1 MVNNAVRTNG
11 AGSTNRRWV
20 LLILAALTGTLTMAA
35 PVMCLPVLFPEIAKD
50 LGLSLVQIGVVW
62 GIGSLAGIL
71 TGLAGGAISDR
82 LGAMRTL
89 RMATLLAG
97 PFGALRGLSTNLFT
111 LLVTVFL
118 FALVTPF
125 VMMSL
130 TKICGLWFSARGDS
144 GGELGLANGVI
155 TMGAA
160 LGFMVTSMISA
171 TVLSPWLGG
180 WRHVLFFW
188 GGIALVISIG
198 WHLARIGPD
207 RSAGDRAAVPTGE
220 TGVLSLRQTMSY
232 VVRIRNVWLLGLVM
246 LGVGSCIE
254 SALGYLPIYL
264 RGLGWAVPAAD
275 GAVSAFHAA
284 SMICVLPI
292 ALWSD
297 RSAESSAGGRKKV
310 LTATALM
317 IITGMG
323 LLSFLDGPLVWGAV
337 ILAGM
342 VRDGYMAVFIATVI
356 ETEGVG
362 ATYAGTAM
370 GLVAIF
376 AGLRRLISPPLG
388 NSLAAIS
395 PGLPFAFWAS
405 LAVGGLVAIQ
415 LVKEGSGRSVT
426 AAEGSPALGKVAD

>member
-1 MVNNAVRTNG
+1 MLNNA

-35 PVMCLPVLFPEIAKD
+35 PTMCLPVLFPEIAEE

-82 LGAMRTL
+82 LGALRTL
-89 RMATLLAG
+89 RMATLLVG
-97 PFGALRGLSTNLFT
+97 PIGALRGLSTNLVS
-111 LLVTVFL
+111 LAATVFL

-130 TKICGLWFSARGDS
+130 TKICGLWFSSR
-144 GGELGLANGVI
+144 ELGLANGVI

-160 LGFMVTSMISA
+160 FGFMLASMISA

-188 GGIALVISIG
+188 GAIALVISIG
-198 WHLARIGPD
+198 WHMARIAPDHAEGP
-207 RSAGDRAAVPTGE
+207 AGE
-220 TGVLSLRQTMSY
+220 TGVLSLRQT
-232 VVRIRNVWLLGLVM
+232 VARVARIRNVWLLGLVM
-246 LGVGSCIE
+246 LGIGSCVE

-275 GAVSAFHAA
+275 GAVSTFHAA

-297 RSAESSAGGRKKV
+297 RVGARKKV

-323 LLSFLDGPLVWGAV
+323 LLTFLDGPVVWGAV

-362 ATYAGTAM
+362 AAYAGTAM

-376 AGLRRLISPPLG
+376 AGAGRLVSPPLG

-395 PGLPFAFWAS
+395 PSLPFALWAC

-415 LVKEGSGRSVT
+415 VVKESSGRSVT
-426 AAEGSPALGKVAD
+426 AAESSAAFSKAAD